1 MCMTQLTQR
10 QLSIK
15 KIDLLQSS
23 LEYKGGD
30 WKDDKAKLSYALMPL
45 IELPGITEEEY
56 SAISQGDSC
65 PRWASETLAD
75 LYEEIIKVDFD
86 EL

>member
-10 QLSIK
+10 QISIK
-15 KIDLLQSS
+15 KIDLLQSF

-30 WKDDKAKLSYALMPL
+30 WKDDKAELSYALMPL

-56 SAISQGDSC
+56 SAISQGNSC
-65 PRWASETLAD
+65 PRLASDVLSD
-75 LYEEIIKVDFD
+75 LYEEIRGVDFD
-86 EL
+86 EH

>member
-1 MCMTQLTQR
+1 MTQLTQR

-30 WKDDKAKLSYALMPL
+30 WKDAKAQLAYVLPQHSKF
-45 IELPGITEEEY
+45 PGITEEEY

-65 PRWASETLAD
+65 PRLASDVLSD
-75 LYEEIIKVDFD
+75 LYEEIRGVDFD
-86 EL
+86 EH